1 MTSGALS
8 VRGRRTGVDGGAS
21 IVLLRLRGG
30 ALCQIDSVRRTS
42 YGYDERI
49 EVCGSAGLVESR
61 RQRFRG
67 VARYCGDKII
77 EDGFHAGWFER
88 IEASY
93 YRALDAF
100 VSAVQSGVAPA
111 PSLDD
116 GLKAQLI
123 AEAATQSLRT
133 GAPVRV
139 EE

>member
-1 MTSGALS
+1 
-8 VRGRRTGVDGGAS
+8 
-21 IVLLRLRGG
+21 
-30 ALCQIDSVRRTS
+30 
-42 YGYDERI
+42 
-49 EVCGSAGLVESR
+49 
-61 RQRFRG
+61 
-67 VARYCGDKII
+67 
-77 EDGFHAGWFER
+77 
-88 IEASY
+88 
-93 YRALDAF
+93 